1 MPAAH
6 SFLTVFSTPAKID
19 DWEGVTPAA
28 PYDTGSAGIPITVI
42 LPVSLGDGDGLPQ
55 AVKVCGTTTVRITEV
70 VCGQVDHINLDPI

>member
-42 LPVSLGDGDGLPQ
+42 LPVSLGGETLQ